1 MRQKSSWRF
10 KPWARGRCLVQ
21 NKHPNRTIHHAH
33 NRTREA
39 RELRL
44 LNYNNAH
51 YYVIAGY
58 KRAQYVSV
66 ESVPSLFP
74 VATPLSSPLSIQLLH
89 SFHWQ
94 WFLVAGL
101 LILTIVPSSNSLITP
116 YPHHFTMTFV
126 VRDPH
131 FTMTF
136 QDTEAPRLAAALLSW
151 NITLC

>member
-1 MRQKSSWRF
+1 MKQKSWRF
-10 KPWARGRCLVQ
+10 KPCGRKDVAWCRPEQ
-21 NKHPNRTIHHAH
+21 SHHPH

-39 RELRL
+39 REL

-101 LILTIVPSSNSLITP
+101 LILTILPSPNSLKSLPTLL
-116 YPHHFTMTFV
+116 HHDFCCSRPPFHHDV
-126 VRDPH
+126 PGY
-131 FTMTF
+131 
-136 QDTEAPRLAAALLSW
+136 
-151 NITLC
+151 